1 MPSRKSEIHEI
12 KIPYAFETDSMPAA
26 PGFEPTLNSS
36 LHGAKKLR
44 QSPWNLYAP
53 PYVWKAKVIQRE
65 GADNGLGSHRRE
77 LEAGKR
83 KVKEKWGQLTDD
95 DLIQIDGK
103 REQLEARIQQ
113 QYGQVKNMVR
123 KDVDDWLSALR

>member
-1 MPSRKSEIHEI
+1 
-12 KIPYAFETDSMPAA
+12 MPAA
-26 PGFEPTLNSS
+26 PGFEPTLDSS

-44 QSPWNLYAP
+44 QAPWNLYAP

-113 QYGQVKNMVR
+113 Q
-123 KDVDDWLSALR
+123 